1 MSDSQTPSQV
11 TMPPGDQVGR
21 LIAAVRDFYTATGR
35 WPLGTELIGVGP
47 PPSGP
52 GLNPTAVSGAPGAE
66 SGPGLN
72 PAAAAAGPPDRAQET
87 PAAPSAGARKKP
99 ATRRPPRRRSPR

>member
-1 MSDSQTPSQV
+1 MPDPHIPPWQTLL
-11 TMPPGDQVGR
+11 PGDQIGQ
-21 LIAAVRDFYTATGR
+21 LIAAVRDFYTANGR
-35 WPLGTELIGVGP
+35 WPLGTELTDVGP

-72 PAAAAAGPPDRAQET
+72 PATAAAGPPDRA
-87 PAAPSAGARKKP
+87 PATRAVPPAGASKKP
-99 ATRRPPRRRSPR
+99 ATRRRTRGRSSR